1 MFSKLL
7 KLFQK
12 DQSTGSDLH
21 LPKEEEQRFTL
32 YLKELKVGKLSCEG
46 GVWTFAYS
54 DDFKARSD
62 EFYPIVGFPELDKV
76 YKSNSLWP
84 FFLIRIP
91 GLGQP
96 RIREIIEE
104 EHLDINNEAQL
115 LRRFG
120 HKTIANPYELTPEHP
135 VAA

>member
-1 MFSKLL
+1 MLSKLR

-32 YLKELKVGKLSCEG
+32 YLKDLKVGELSCEK

-54 DDFKARSD
+54 EDFKARSD
-62 EFYPIVGFPELDKV
+62 EFYPIVGFPDLNKV
-76 YKSNSLWP
+76 YKSKSLWP

-96 RIREIIEE
+96 RVREIIKA

-120 HKTIANPYELTPEHP
+120 RKTIANPYEL
-135 VAA
+135 AG

>member
-1 MFSKLL
+1 MIGLLSKLR

-12 DQSTGSDLH
+12 DQSTGSNLH

-32 YLKELKVGKLSCEG
+32 YLKDLKVGELSCEK

-54 DDFKARSD
+54 EDFKARSD
-62 EFYPIVGFPELDKV
+62 EFYPIVGFPDLNKV
-76 YKSNSLWP
+76 YKSKSLWP

-96 RIREIIEE
+96 RVREIIKA

-120 HKTIANPYELTPEHP
+120 RKTIANPYELT
-135 VAA
+135 V